1 MKNGLVIADS
11 GPIISLALVNKLDV
25 LTLLFDDVKIPTA
38 VWNEITADE
47 SNLFYQKISSFFR
60 DKVAPIKGPNDLAF
74 VMDYGEAESV
84 ILYREAQA
92 NFLLID
98 DKKARMIAENLGINC
113 IGTLGILLTAKD
125 KGSIDNLRSIFVEFL
140 ANKRFYS
147 LQLLNN
153 VLKQAG
159 EETL

>member
-1 MKNGLVIADS
+1 
-11 GPIISLALVNKLDV
+11 
-25 LTLLFDDVKIPTA
+25 
-38 VWNEITADE
+38 
-47 SNLFYQKISSFFR
+47 
-60 DKVAPIKGPNDLAF
+60 
-74 VMDYGEAESV
+74 MDYGEAESV

-125 KGSIDNLRSIFVEFL
+125 KGSIDNLRSIFVQFL

-147 LQLLNN
+147 LQLLNS